1 MPKLLPAILA
11 AILLLS
17 PAAQAKRAP
26 NLELKILAG
35 DPIHLADL
43 RGSIVVLSFWA
54 TWCAPCQQEL
64 PRLSA
69 LSRQYAGKNIR
80 FVAISVDEPKDLPKI
95 APFVR
100 DHNLQLDVWTG
111 ADLDML
117 ERVGLGNVLPGTL
130 IPDQPGEIVARIQG
144 EARDP
149 DITAPLDWLLAGK
162 LGTAPAPITKRY

>member
-1 MPKLLPAILA
+1 MPRLLTTVLA
-11 AILLLS
+11 AIFLLT
-17 PAAQAKRAP
+17 PVAHAKRAP
-26 NLELKILAG
+26 NLELKSLAG
-35 DPIHLADL
+35 DTIHLADL
-43 RGSIVVLSFWA
+43 HGSIVVLSFWA

-80 FVAISVDEPKDLPKI
+80 FVAVSVDEPKDLAKI

-100 DHNLQLDVWTG
+100 DHNLQLDIWTG

-130 IPDQPGEIVARIQG
+130 ILDQQGEIVARVQG

-149 DITAPLDWLLAGK
+149 DITTPLDWLLAGK
-162 LGTAPAPITKRY
+162 SGSAPAPITKRY